1 MTHTRLI
8 SRVVEDFLKP
18 IPELL
23 ERLAQKIRG
32 MTVDPA
38 VKVITI
44 AAVVLIAGMMVSI
57 ALVFLF
63 VGVFRILGDLVNG
76 MERAYA
82 IGGGLFLI
90 LGLLL
95 WSKRHTKST

>member
-1 MTHTRLI
+1 M
-8 SRVVEDFLKP
+8 EDFLKR

-23 ERLAQKIRG
+23 ERLTQKIRG

-38 VKVITI
+38 AKVLTVV
-44 AAVVLIAGMMVSI
+44 AAALIAGMMAII

-63 VGVFRILGDLVNG
+63 VGLFRILGDLVND
-76 MERAYA
+76 MELAYA
-82 IGGGLFLI
+82 IVGGLFLI

-95 WSKRHTKST
+95 WSKRHTKSTEETR

>member
-1 MTHTRLI
+1 M
-8 SRVVEDFLKP
+8 EDFLKR

-23 ERLAQKIRG
+23 EQLAQKIRG

-38 VKVITI
+38 AKILTVI
-44 AAVVLIAGMMVSI
+44 AAALIAAMMVTI

-63 VGVFRILGDLVNG
+63 VGLFRILGDLVND
-76 MERAYA
+76 MELAYA
-82 IGGGLFLI
+82 IVGGVFLI

-95 WSKRHTKST
+95 WSKRITKSTEETP

>member
-1 MTHTRLI
+1 M
-8 SRVVEDFLKP
+8 EDFLKR

-23 ERLAQKIRG
+23 ERLTQKIRG

-38 VKVITI
+38 AKVLTVV
-44 AAVVLIAGMMVSI
+44 AAALIAGMMVII

-63 VGVFRILGDLVNG
+63 VGLFRILGDLVND
-76 MERAYA
+76 MELAYA
-82 IGGGLFLI
+82 IVGGLFLI

-95 WSKRHTKST
+95 WSRRHTKSTDETP

>member
-1 MTHTRLI
+1 
-8 SRVVEDFLKP
+8 VEDFLKP

-23 ERLAQKIRG
+23 ERLTQKIRG

>member
-1 MTHTRLI
+1 
-8 SRVVEDFLKP
+8 
-18 IPELL
+18 
-23 ERLAQKIRG
+23 

>member
-1 MTHTRLI
+1 
-8 SRVVEDFLKP
+8 VEDFLKP